1 MNKNSSLLTYRVDI
15 LTRKCELVWLSFEV
29 NEITC
34 RNIDEN
40 LSKAGGCHKLT

>member
-1 MNKNSSLLTYRVDI
+1 MNKNSTLLIYRVDL
-15 LTRKCELVWLSFEV
+15 LTRTFKLVWLSFEV

-40 LSKAGGCHKLT
+40 LSKTGGCHKLR